1 MLNIG
6 TNNDKPKIEAEV
18 QKAPK
23 SQEQISKEEVKLRKK
38 LREANISPI
47 DLIFTIRH
55 LALILKSGLPIGEAI
70 GSVAGQSSNKKLNEV
85 FEQIDR
91 DVHEGKNLHDALAY
105 YPKVFP
111 QIAISIIKIGE
122 EAGTLEKNLMFL
134 TDYLKKKYELNKKI
148 KGALFYPL
156 VIMGMAFLEIAGVV
170 FFVLPRMESLFTGF
184 KNVPEFTLGIFAMT
198 RFLRENILFLLAGLV
213 VIIILVV
220 LFLRTKPGKI
230 FLDKLSLRFPV
241 MNKLFRANILANIP
255 RTLGILLSSGIPITQ
270 AVQTAYETIG
280 NYEYENIL
288 KKVSV
293 SLSEGKKLSTLLLEY
308 PRYFPKS
315 FVKMVEIGEETGTLE
330 ENLSYL
336 HEFYSDEVN
345 DISNNLTT
353 LIEPIML
360 VFLGVVIA
368 LLAVSVIG
376 PIYQLT
382 SSINA

>member
-1 MLNIG
+1 MLNAG
-6 TNNDKPKIEAEV
+6 TNNDKPKIE
-18 QKAPK
+18 QDPKKAPK
-23 SQEQISKEEVKLRKK
+23 TTEQISKDEIKLRKR
-38 LREANISPI
+38 LRGVDISPI

-85 FEQIDR
+85 FGQIDR
-91 DVHEGKNLHDALAY
+91 DVHEGKNLHDALSY

-156 VIMGMAFLEIAGVV
+156 VIMGMAFLEIAGVI
-170 FFVLPRMESLFTGF
+170 FFVLPRMESLFMGF

-198 RFLRENILFLLAGLV
+198 RFLRENILLLFAGLV

-220 LFLRTKPGKI
+220 LFLRTNPGKI
-230 FLDKLSLRFPV
+230 FIDKLSLRFPV
-241 MNKLFRANILANIP
+241 MNKLFRASILANIP

-288 KKVSV
+288 KKVSEV
-293 SLSEGKKLSTLLLEY
+293 RQNRLPFSFAVRFSKPLPKRSALETLPLFQALLLNKSSASRSFY
-308 PRYFPKS
+308 KVSHTRGGSVDTSLPKGWPLD
-315 FVKMVEIGEETGTLE
+315 VC
-330 ENLSYL
+330 
-336 HEFYSDEVN
+336 H
-345 DISNNLTT
+345 
-353 LIEPIML
+353 
-360 VFLGVVIA
+360 
-368 LLAVSVIG
+368 
-376 PIYQLT
+376 Q
-382 SSINA
+382 NA

>member
-1 MLNIG
+1 MLNAG
-6 TNNDKPKIEAEV
+6 TNNDKPKIE
-18 QKAPK
+18 QDPKKAPK
-23 SQEQISKEEVKLRKK
+23 TTEQISKDEIKLRKR
-38 LREANISPI
+38 LRGVDISPI

-85 FEQIDR
+85 FGQIDR

-156 VIMGMAFLEIAGVV
+156 VIMGMAFLEIAGVI
-170 FFVLPRMESLFTGF
+170 FFVLPRMESLFMGF

-198 RFLRENILFLLAGLV
+198 RFLRENILLLFAGLV

-220 LFLRTKPGKI
+220 LFLRTNPGKI
-230 FLDKLSLRFPV
+230 FIDKLSLRFPV
-241 MNKLFRANILANIP
+241 MNKLFRASILANIP

-293 SLSEGKKLSTLLLEY
+293 SLSEGKKLSTLLYEY

-315 FVKMVEIGEETGTLE
+315 FIKMVEIGEETGTLE

-368 LLAVSVIG
+368 LLAISVIG

-382 SSINA
+382 SSING

>member
-1 MLNIG
+1 MFNIG
-6 TNNDKPKIEAEV
+6 PKKIVKDSKGEV
-18 QKAPK
+18 IKDPK
-23 SQEQISKEEVKLRKK
+23 SDKEISKDEIKLRKK
-38 LREANISPI
+38 LKGIDISPI

-70 GSVAGQSSNKKLNEV
+70 GSVAGQSSNKKLNEM
-85 FEQIDR
+85 FAQIDR
-91 DVHEGKNLHDALAY
+91 DVHEGKNLHDALSY

-122 EAGTLEKNLMFL
+122 EAGTLEKNLLFL
-134 TDYLKKKYELNKKI
+134 TDYLKKKYELQKKI

-156 VIMGMAFLEIAGVV
+156 VIMGMAFLEISGVI
-170 FFVLPRMESLFTGF
+170 FFVLTQMESLFKGF
-184 KNVPEFTLGIFAMT
+184 DNVPEFTLGIFAFT
-198 RFLRENILFLLAGLV
+198 RFVRENILFIFAGI
-213 VIIILVV
+213 VIFVILVS
-220 LFLRTKPGKI
+220 LFLKTKAGKI
-230 FLDKLSLRFPV
+230 FLDKTALRFPV

-255 RTLGILLSSGIPITQ
+255 RTIGILLSSGIPITQ
-270 AVQTAYETIG
+270 AVQTAYETID

-288 KKVSV
+288 KKLSG

-315 FVKMVEIGEETGTLE
+315 FVKMIEIGEDTGTLE
-330 ENLSYL
+330 DNLTYL
-336 HEFYSDEVN
+336 HEFYTDEVN

-382 SSINA
+382 SSING